1 MLDRQRLRDMHDKTE
16 IMNLQTPV
24 ARPLVGYILFKDMDI
39 TIMSATDVTLFVYFS
54 SVQIIQ

>member
-1 MLDRQRLRDMHDKTE
+1 MHDKTE